1 MEKQRSSLAKSCFF
15 QIRNIGRIRPYI
27 SNDASKTL
35 VSALVTSRLDYGN
48 ALWYGVKASLITKL
62 QRIQNTAARLITRT
76 KRCEHITHVLMQL
89 HWLPVCYRTQ
99 YKLLLYVFKAL
110 NGLAPVYL
118 KDLITVYEPAR
129 TLRSENAMLVVQPKV
144 RTKTYGER
152 RFDKA
157 ASTLWNSLPS
167 SIRHEQSI
175 EAFKKQLKTL
185 LFRRAYSDF
194 T

>member
-1 MEKQRSSLAKSCFF
+1 M
-15 QIRNIGRIRPYI
+15 
-27 SNDASKTL
+27 D
-35 VSALVTSRLDYGN
+35 
-48 ALWYGVKASLITKL
+48 
-62 QRIQNTAARLITRT
+62 
-76 KRCEHITHVLMQL
+76 L

-110 NGLAPVYL
+110 NDLALVYL
-118 KDLITVYEPAR
+118 KDLVTAYEPAR
-129 TLRSENAMLVVQPKV
+129 TPRSENAMLVVQPKV
-144 RTKTYGER
+144 RTQAYGER

-175 EAFKKQLKTL
+175 ETFKKQLETL
-185 LFRRAYSDF
+185 LFSDF

>member
-1 MEKQRSSLAKSCFF
+1 MEASGISWLLRSYANRKIDL
-15 QIRNIGRIRPYI
+15 I
-27 SNDASKTL
+27 
-35 VSALVTSRLDYGN
+35 SRLDYGN
-48 ALWYGVKASLITKL
+48 ALLYGVNASLITKL
-62 QRIQNTAARLITRT
+62 QRIQNTSAWLITRRT
-76 KRCEHITHVLMQL
+76 KRCEHITPVLMDL
-89 HWLPVCYRTQ
+89 NWFPVCYRTQ
-99 YKLLLYVFKAL
+99 YKLLLCVFKAL

-118 KDLITVYEPAR
+118 KDLVTVYEPAR

-144 RTKTYGER
+144 WTKTYGER

-185 LFRRAYSDF
+185 HFRRAYSDF

>member
-1 MEKQRSSLAKSCFF
+1 M
-15 QIRNIGRIRPYI
+15 
-27 SNDASKTL
+27 D
-35 VSALVTSRLDYGN
+35 
-48 ALWYGVKASLITKL
+48 
-62 QRIQNTAARLITRT
+62 
-76 KRCEHITHVLMQL
+76 L
-89 HWLPVCYRTQ
+89 HLLPVCYIAQ

-118 KDLITVYEPAR
+118 KDPVTVYEPAR
-129 TLRSENAMLVVQPKV
+129 TLHFENAMLVVQLKV

-167 SIRHEQSI
+167 NIRHEQSI

-185 LFRRAYSDF
+185 LFRRSDF
-194 T
+194 TYFFSILFNICIAPYVDHRYLTINLYPHNLKCLPF